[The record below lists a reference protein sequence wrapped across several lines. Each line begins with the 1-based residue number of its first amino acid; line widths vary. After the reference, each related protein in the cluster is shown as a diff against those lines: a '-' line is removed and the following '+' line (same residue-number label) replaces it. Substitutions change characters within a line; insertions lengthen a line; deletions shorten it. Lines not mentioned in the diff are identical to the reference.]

1 MFHRDPENLHRIADV
16 VGQIAR
22 EVALAQ
28 PGKDLGLLPV
38 NCLLHELQASADK
51 LPPEMAAAIGRA
63 LVVVDEIF
71 HTSCAF
77 DADSINRLSDW
88 ASWMNG
94 AILDALND
102 RPLTPL
108 AQTASVASTVRCEDE
123 PALLLDLD
131 NDRELLV
138 EFCAEAREHL
148 LNIEQGVLVLEQ
160 SPTDADT
167 LNTIFR
173 AFHTFKGTAG
183 LLKLHPVEELA
194 HELETVLELARTR
207 KLTVN
212 RPVIELLLA
221 GSDALRRFIDV
232 ISARAKGKTAGP
244 EIKVPTRDL
253 LARVRAVAGGGAT
266 TPTSAHSS
274 SSPKPA
280 AATHAHAAPN
290 SGVIKVDTLKLDT
303 LMELV
308 GELVIAQSQVCQDVS
323 VTAVENQRLTRKL
336 AQLSRITKELQR
348 NALSLR
354 MVPVRATFQ
363 KMIRLV
369 RDVSSQQ
376 GKQIKLL
383 LQGEDTELD
392 RTLVEEIADP
402 LVHLIRNSIDHG
414 IEPPEERV
422 SAGKNPVGTIW
433 LSAFHRGGN
442 IVIQVQDDG
451 RGLNPQKLLAR
462 ARERGLITGQ
472 DRLTEREAWA
482 LIFAAGFSTAESV
495 TEISGRGVGMDVVRR
510 NIEKLRGKI
519 GLESTPGQG
528 TTFTLSLPL
537 TLAIIDGLI
546 VAVGEQRFI
555 LPTLSVREALRPR
568 REMLATTPEQ
578 GEMVNVRGQLIPL
591 LRLHEFYDVNPRTT
605 DPTEAL
611 LVVVESNGRTKCLL
625 VDELLGK
632 QEIVIKSLGDT
643 FRQAPAIAGGA
654 ILGDGR
660 VGLILD
666 ANALVSL
673 RPFPGFLAA

>member
-1 MFHRDPENLHRIADV
+1 MFHRDFEILHRIADV
-16 VGQIAR
+16 VGKITL

-38 NCLLHELQASADK
+38 NCLLHELQDSAGE
-51 LPPEMAAAIGRA
+51 LPPEIAAGIGRA
-63 LVVVDEIF
+63 LAVVDNVFE
-71 HTSCAF
+71 TSFVF
-77 DADSINRLSDW
+77 DPDSIKHLADW
-88 ASWMNG
+88 ANWMNG

-102 RPLTPL
+102 RPITPFD
-108 AQTASVASTVRCEDE
+108 QTASAVGTARCEEE
-123 PALLLDLD
+123 PALLLDLE

-148 LNIEQGVLVLEQ
+148 QNLEQGVLVLECN
-160 SPTDADT
+160 PADTDT

-173 AFHTFKGTAG
+173 AFHTFKGAAG
-183 LLKLHPVEELA
+183 LLKLQPIEELA

-207 KLTVN
+207 KLAVDK
-212 RPVIELLLA
+212 PVIDLFLA
-221 GSDALRRFIDV
+221 GGDALQRFIDA
-232 ISARAKGKTAGP
+232 IHAQAEGKSGGSG
-244 EIKVPTRDL
+244 IRLPTRDL
-253 LARVRAVAGGGAT
+253 LARVRAVAGRAAT
-266 TPTSAHSS
+266 TPTSAHSTP
-274 SSPKPA
+274 SPKPA
-280 AATHAHAAPN
+280 AATHAHTAPN
-290 SGVIKVDTLKLDT
+290 GGVIKVDSMKLDS
-303 LMELV
+303 LMDLV
-308 GELVIAQSQVCQDVS
+308 GELVIAQSQVCQEALL
-323 VTAVENQRLTRKL
+323 TTVENQRLTRKL

-348 NALSLR
+348 NALALR

-363 KMIRLV
+363 KLIRLV
-369 RDVSSQQ
+369 RDVSDQQ
-376 GKQIKLL
+376 GKQVELL
-383 LQGEDTELD
+383 LAGEDTELD

-402 LVHLIRNSIDHG
+402 LVHMIRNSIDHG

-422 SAGKNPVGTIW
+422 SAGKSPAGTIR
-433 LSAFHRGGN
+433 LSACHRGGN

-451 RGLNPQKLLAR
+451 RGLNHEKLLAR

-519 GLESTPGQG
+519 DLESTPGGG

-546 VAVGEQRFI
+546 VAIGEQWFI
-555 LPTLSVREALRPR
+555 LPTLSVREALRPS

-578 GEMVNVRGQLIPL
+578 GEMVSVRGQLIPL
-591 LRLHEFYDVNPRTT
+591 LRLHEFYDVKPRTT

-611 LVVVESNGRTKCLL
+611 LVVVENNGGARCLM
-625 VDELLGK
+625 VDQLIGK
-632 QEIVIKSLGDT
+632 QEVVIKSLGDT
-643 FRQAPAIAGGA
+643 FKQAPAIAGGA

-673 RPFPGFLAA
+673 RCLPSFLAA